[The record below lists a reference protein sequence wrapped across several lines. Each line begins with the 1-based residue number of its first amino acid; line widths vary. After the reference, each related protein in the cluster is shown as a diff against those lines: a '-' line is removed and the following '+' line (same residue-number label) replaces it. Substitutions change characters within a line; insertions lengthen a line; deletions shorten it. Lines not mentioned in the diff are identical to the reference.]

1 MQNPSLD
8 LRLIGCKTVVGRWW
22 QNEHTH
28 IQRLY
33 YIVKGSG
40 SYFDPDGTAHP
51 FTAGNLYLFPYNF
64 VSDFYSNPDDPFEH
78 LYLDFFSNPP
88 LIAEQP
94 IILTVEPGSPLAC
107 LIEYTVT
114 FLKKQDIDLRARS
127 HITSHLA
134 RSTERQI
141 LYECLRMMLLQ
152 ISMETELPFAEDAVV
167 KEALAYIHENF
178 REPLTVDE
186 LAARVGFSTEHFIR
200 RFKTVMQITPG
211 AYLQKYRLFAASQM
225 IKEGKSVKE
234 AALYCGYDYSSS
246 LCRALGKL
254 R

>member
-1 MQNPSLD
+1 MQNLSLD

-22 QNEHTH
+22 QHEHTH

-107 LIEYTVT
+107 LIEYIVT
-114 FLKKQDIDLRARS
+114 FLKKQDIALHARS
-127 HITSHLA
+127 HITGHLE

-152 ISMETELPFAEDAVV
+152 LSMETELPFTEDAVV
-167 KEALAYIHENF
+167 KEALAYIQD
-178 REPLTVDE
+178 DE
-186 LAARVGFSTEHFIR
+186 LVEITPKSIRMRKRILSKEQRMKLAAR
-200 RFKTVMQITPG
+200 M
-211 AYLQKYRLFAASQM
+211 M
-225 IKEGKSVKE
+225 KE
-234 AALYCGYDYSSS
+234 
-246 LCRALGKL
+246 
-254 R
+254 